1 MQSKIILKPA
11 ICFLFLLS
19 ISNVLMAQKGNN
31 HFAVGLETGPSLG
44 FGSEEFPYQLG
55 VPVKAYL
62 GTGQHG
68 QWMFRTGVHLF
79 PVFSQNLHESVRRAY
94 RHIVPLTL
102 GYRRN
107 LENWYAEGSLG
118 VGLNTFVQVPTDAAF
133 QRQSWTSRE
142 INYGL
147 EFGYQLESFD
157 LGVSLNNNGPI
168 PHNTLFLGLRA
179 MYKVGW

>member
-1 MQSKIILKPA
+1 
-11 ICFLFLLS
+11 
-19 ISNVLMAQKGNN
+19 
-31 HFAVGLETGPSLG
+31 
-44 FGSEEFPYQLG
+44 

-68 QWMFRTGVHLF
+68 QWMLRTGGHLF
-79 PVFSQNLHESVRRAY
+79 PLPSRNLHESSRRINRY
-94 RHIVPLTL
+94 IVPLAI

-107 LENWYAEGSLG
+107 LDNWYAEGSLG
-118 VGLNTFVQVPTDAAF
+118 IGWNSLVNVPTDAAF
-133 QRQSWTSRE
+133 QRQTWTSRE